1 MRAQPLAVSVGSGR
15 LMGGCWRSGDDR
27 PTVVLLHS
35 GVADRRSWYGVA
47 DRLAPTA
54 TVVAYDRRGF
64 GETGPPA
71 TPFSH
76 LDDLMA
82 VLDAVADRP
91 AWLVGSSAGGGLA
104 LDATLAQPGRV
115 AGLVLLAPAVG
126 GAPPPSR
133 DPDTARLDRLREAA
147 LAAGDLDATNRWDTW
162 LWLDGPGEP
171 EGRVSGPQRDLA
183 LAMNAAV
190 LRHHR
195 PELVVASQTDVWARL
210 DEVQVPATVICGDRD
225 VPFLRARCVELARRL
240 PQGRHRVVA
249 GAAHVPHLER
259 PEVVAQLITE
269 ALSGR

>member
-1 MRAQPLAVSVGSGR
+1 MHGQPIAVSAGSSR
-15 LMGGCWRSGDDR
+15 LIGECWRSGDGHA
-27 PTVVLLHS
+27 TVVLLHS
-35 GVADRRSWYGVA
+35 GVTDRRNWYEVA
-47 DRLAPTA
+47 DRLAPGA

-64 GETGPPA
+64 GETGPP
-71 TPFSH
+71 TTSFSD

-115 AGLVLLAPAVG
+115 AGLVLLAPAVS
-126 GAPPPSR
+126 GAPAPSL
-133 DPDTARLDRLREAA
+133 DPATDRLDRLREAA
-147 LAAGDLDATNRWDTW
+147 LAAGDLDAANRWDTW
-162 LWLDGPGEP
+162 LWLDGPAEP

-190 LRHHR
+190 LRHRR
-195 PELVVASQTDVWARL
+195 PELVVASETDAWACL
-210 DEVQVPATVICGDRD
+210 PEVQIPATVICGDRD
-225 VPFLRARCVELARRL
+225 VPFLRSRCVELARRL

-249 GAAHVPHLER
+249 GAAHVPQLEQ
-259 PEVVAQLITE
+259 PEVVAQLIAE

>member
-15 LMGGCWRSGDDR
+15 LMGECWRSGDDR

-35 GVADRRSWYGVA
+35 GVADRRSWHGVA
-47 DRLAPTA
+47 DRLATTA

-64 GETGPPA
+64 GESGPPA

-91 AWLVGSSAGGGLA
+91 VWLVGSSAGGGLA

-115 AGLVLLAPAVG
+115 AGLILLAPAVG
-126 GAPPPSR
+126 GAPPPSL
-133 DPDTARLDRLREAA
+133 DPDTERLDRVREAA
-147 LAAGDLDATNRWDTW
+147 VAAGDLDAANRWDTW
-162 LWLDGPGEP
+162 LWLDGPAEP
-171 EGRVSGPQRDLA
+171 EGRVGGPMRELA
-183 LAMNAAV
+183 RAMNAAV
-190 LRHHR
+190 LRHRR
-195 PELVVASQTDVWARL
+195 PELVMAGETDAWARL
-210 DEVQVPATVICGDRD
+210 PEVHVPATVICGDRE
-225 VPFLRARCVELARRL
+225 VPFLRTRCAELARRL

-249 GAAHVPHLER
+249 DAAHAPHLER